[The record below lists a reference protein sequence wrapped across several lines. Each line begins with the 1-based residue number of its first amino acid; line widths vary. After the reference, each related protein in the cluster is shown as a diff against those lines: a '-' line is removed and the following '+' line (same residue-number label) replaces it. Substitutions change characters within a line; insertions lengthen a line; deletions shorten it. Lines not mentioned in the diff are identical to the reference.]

1 MSGEDVV
8 FLESDEEGSKNPDD
22 GDEAVKE
29 AGEKE
34 AGSAAEGS
42 EDNGVDEIVMEEVVD
57 LKENDDD
64 EEPVDDAEEIV
75 VEYNHND
82 YADLIGNNPQASHS
96 RRVENLRQDDF
107 IFWKQALMSEYH
119 LNSLEPEIRV
129 VSNTRIY

>member
-1 MSGEDVV
+1 MSAEDVV

-22 GDEAVKE
+22 GDEAVEE

-34 AGSAAEGS
+34 GGSAAEGS

-82 YADLIGNNPQASHS
+82 YADLIGNNPQASFH
-96 RRVENLRQDDF
+96 RMVENLRKEDF
-107 IFWKQALMSEYH
+107 IFWKQALMSDH
-119 LNSLEPEIRV
+119 PLKPLEPEKGG